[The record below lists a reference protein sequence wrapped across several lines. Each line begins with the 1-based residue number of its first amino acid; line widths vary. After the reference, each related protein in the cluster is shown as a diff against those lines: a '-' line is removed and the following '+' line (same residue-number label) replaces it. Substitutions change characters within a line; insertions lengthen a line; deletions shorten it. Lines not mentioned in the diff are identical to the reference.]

1 VSEGPDNLDL
11 NLQAMQEAINK
22 AKAEEDARK
31 LEEAMW
37 ENE

>member
-1 VSEGPDNLDL
+1 MGGPDNLDL
-11 NLQAMQEAINK
+11 NLEAVQAAIDK